1 MTIQVGPFS
10 ALNRP
15 LTFLS
20 RRHKTCSLWL
30 CFKMVCSLHPYLTTP
45 LCSGIFGCWVDVP
58 ARKQVEPLRL
68 AQRTLTKSLGPT
80 TLPGVS
86 ADTSWVTIVSWPIFC
101 RICRKPLHR
110 IQTWTW
116 FTCVVVLVQLF
127 FFFFTF
133 ELSSPWPLL
142 HLGSILPFAPCCQPA
157 HGRGCQAAGP
167 TWPPAWRPCQCQ
179 ATSCSI
185 LCLRSPELKNK
196 QTFVPTSVLLVKLQQ
211 KKIEWQQLKKTL

>member
-127 FFFFTF
+127 FFFLRLNFPHLDLFYTWVPF
-133 ELSSPWPLL
+133 SHLL
-142 HLGSILPFAPCCQPA
+142 HVANQLMVEGV
-157 HGRGCQAAGP
+157 R
-167 TWPPAWRPCQCQ
+167 
-179 ATSCSI
+179 
-185 LCLRSPELKNK
+185 
-196 QTFVPTSVLLVKLQQ
+196 LLVQHDLQLEDLANVRQ
-211 KKIEWQQLKKTL
+211 RLAQYFVSVRLS